1 MSGGVKVRAPVRAS
15 QSPGPAFSF
24 DGEGARPPAFT
35 DEALALR
42 FAEQHAGRLRYV
54 EVWGRW
60 LTWDGTRWQFDDT
73 LAAYDLVREICRTA
87 SAECNR
93 ENIAAALAS
102 AKTVAAVERLARSDR
117 RLAATVDQWDLDPW
131 LLNTP
136 GGIVDLRTGKR
147 SNHRADAYLTKITAV
162 APNEAHPTPVW
173 EAFLRR
179 VTGGDV
185 ELVGFLRRMSGYALT
200 GLTQAHSLFFMH
212 GAGANGKSTFINAI
226 TGCVGDYHR
235 TAPIDTFIASTQER
249 HPTDL
254 AGLRGAR
261 LVTAV
266 ETDEGRRWNESK
278 IKALTGGDKVAARF
292 MRQDFFEFVPQ
303 FKLLFAGNHK
313 PGLQSV
319 DEAIR
324 RRVHLIPFTVTIPPE
339 ERDEDLAE
347 RLRTEWPGILAWAI
361 AGCLE
366 WQKHGLAPPEAVTA
380 ATGSYLEA
388 EDAIA
393 AWIDER
399 CQRRP
404 DAVGEF
410 ERSIRFVEGLGR
422 QGRRA
427 CRQHEAVC
435 AVPRKSRIQVA
446 APGRRARTS
455 RGLRS
460 CRRQK
465 VADDACDGSP
475 PYRRYAR
482 A

>member
-1 MSGGVKVRAPVRAS
+1 MNGSRRMRATVHRSEEGFPFEPLGGNGRLELDA
-15 QSPGPAFSF
+15 
-24 DGEGARPPAFT
+24 DEARPPAFT

-42 FAEQHAGRLRYV
+42 FAEQHAGSLRYV

-60 LTWDGTRWQFDDT
+60 LTWDKGRWHFDDT
-73 LAAYDLVREICRTA
+73 LAAYDLVRETCRTA

-93 ENIAAALAS
+93 ESIAAALAS

-117 RLAATVDQWDLDPW
+117 RLAATADQWDINPW

-136 GGIVDLRTGKR
+136 GGIVDLRTGKQ
-147 SNHRADAYLTKITAV
+147 SAHRADAYMTKITAV

-173 EAFLRR
+173 EAFLQR
-179 VTGGDV
+179 VTGGDAK
-185 ELVGFLRRMSGYALT
+185 LVAFLKRMTGYALT
-200 GLTQAHSLFFMH
+200 GSTQAHSLFFMH
-212 GAGANGKSTFINAI
+212 GAGANGKSTFINGI
-226 TGCVGDYHR
+226 TGCVGDYRR
-235 TAPIDTFIASTQER
+235 TAPIETFIASTQER

-278 IKALTGGDKVAARF
+278 IKALTGGDKIAARF
-292 MRQDFFEFVPQ
+292 MRQDFFEFTPQ

-324 RRVHLIPFTVTIPPE
+324 RRLHLIPFTVTISPE
-339 ERDEDLAE
+339 ERDEALAE

-366 WQKHGLAPPEAVTA
+366 WQEHGLAPPETVTA

-388 EDAIA
+388 EDAIL
-393 AWIDER
+393 AWIDEG
-399 CQRRP
+399 CERRSDAWESSSVLFASWKNWADKAGEP
-404 DAVGEF
+404 AGSMKRFVQCLENRGFKWRRQAVGRGF
-410 ERSIRFVEGLGR
+410 DGLALLPSGKAGR
-422 QGRRA
+422 
-427 CRQHEAVC
+427 
-435 AVPRKSRIQVA
+435 
-446 APGRRARTS
+446 
-455 RGLRS
+455 
-460 CRRQK
+460 
-465 VADDACDGSP
+465 
-475 PYRRYAR
+475 
-482 A
+482 

>member
-147 SNHRADAYLTKITAV
+147 SVHRADAYLTKITAV

-173 EAFLRR
+173 AAFLRR

-200 GLTQAHSLFFMH
+200 GSNSGALSLFH
-212 GAGANGKSTFINAI
+212 A
-226 TGCVGDYHR
+226 
-235 TAPIDTFIASTQER
+235 
-249 HPTDL
+249 
-254 AGLRGAR
+254 
-261 LVTAV
+261 
-266 ETDEGRRWNESK
+266 
-278 IKALTGGDKVAARF
+278 
-292 MRQDFFEFVPQ
+292 
-303 FKLLFAGNHK
+303 
-313 PGLQSV
+313 
-319 DEAIR
+319 R
-324 RRVHLIPFTVTIPPE
+324 RRR
-339 ERDEDLAE
+339 ER
-347 RLRTEWPGILAWAI
+347 
-361 AGCLE
+361 
-366 WQKHGLAPPEAVTA
+366 
-380 ATGSYLEA
+380 
-388 EDAIA
+388 
-393 AWIDER
+393 
-399 CQRRP
+399 
-404 DAVGEF
+404 
-410 ERSIRFVEGLGR
+410 
-422 QGRRA
+422 
-427 CRQHEAVC
+427 
-435 AVPRKSRIQVA
+435 
-446 APGRRARTS
+446 
-455 RGLRS
+455 
-460 CRRQK
+460 
-465 VADDACDGSP
+465 
-475 PYRRYAR
+475 
-482 A
+482 